1 RQLCRS
7 LAGVRLG
14 GGAVFG
20 GAAGPVV
27 EQGGRGDRL
36 AARGAQAPPQGA
48 HDGDDG
54 GDDDGQ
60 AQGAARGGGG
70 GGLEEVAHPVPEGVE
85 GLVEPAGV
93 VLVVHALGQFAPGG
107 LPRGVAG
114 EGDGRFAAAR
124 QDAYGGAGGRRQRL
138 DRGEDAPRGYHPVS
152 PPGWRRGRGRGGRRR
167 GPGRGR
173 GPRGG
178 CAGRCRAAR

>member
-70 GGLEEVAHPVPEGVE
+70 GGLEELAHPVPEGVE
-85 GLVEPAGV
+85 GLAEPAGG
-93 VLVVHALGQFAPGG
+93 VLVVHALGQLAPGG
-107 LPRGVAG
+107 LPRGATRD
-114 EGDGRFAAAR
+114 GDGQFVAAR
-124 QDAYGGAGGRRQRL
+124 QDACGGAGGRRQRSHRCQEST
-138 DRGEDAPRGYHPVS
+138 RG
-152 PPGWRRGRGRGGRRR
+152 
-167 GPGRGR
+167 
-173 GPRGG
+173 
-178 CAGRCRAAR
+178 